1 MRKLSQVAVLLLLA
15 VMFIVRRFDGS
26 LAHYLHVRFGSLV
39 LAAGAGFAILAWAA
53 ARGGRCGAAKAEA
66 AHGHGAPGWA
76 LTVVA
81 VAAVLGVC
89 VPPRSLDSSMAV
101 RRGLRVPEGRAKAM
115 GEAAPAPGPIAIA
128 AAPEDAPRPPIRT
141 DPLRDIRE
149 GFLFLQDN
157 LFDGVRVRG
166 VPVDLT
172 GFVVR
177 QEGDAA
183 NQFTVARFVLVC
195 CVADASAL
203 GLPVVW
209 DGGEPPPQD
218 AWVRIRGV
226 LDQDIVQR
234 ALAPVVRAESV
245 EPVERPADPYLY
257 PSRAAAASY

>member
-1 MRKLSQVAVLLLLA
+1 MRKLSQVGVLLLLA
-15 VMFIVRRFDGS
+15 VLFMVRRFDGS
-26 LAHYLHVRFGSLV
+26 LAHYLHIRFGPLV
-39 LAAGAGFAILAWAA
+39 LGAGAGFAVLAWAV
-53 ARGGRCGAAKAEA
+53 ARGGRGCAAEAEA

-89 VPPRSLDSSMAV
+89 VPPRSLDSSVAV
-101 RRGLRVPEGRAKAM
+101 RRGLRVPEGRARPAAESAVQAAVPVALP
-115 GEAAPAPGPIAIA
+115 GEASPAS
-128 AAPEDAPRPPIRT
+128 PPIRT
-141 DPLRDIRE
+141 DPLRDVRE
-149 GFLFLQDN
+149 VFLFLQDN

-166 VPVDLT
+166 VPVDLA

-177 QEGDAA
+177 QEGDAT
-183 NQFTVARFVLVC
+183 NQFTLARFVLVC

-209 DGGEPPPQD
+209 GGGDPPPQD

-234 ALAPVVRAESV
+234 ALAPVIRAESV
-245 EPVERPADPYLY
+245 ERVERPADPYLY
-257 PSRAAAASY
+257 PSRAAASPY